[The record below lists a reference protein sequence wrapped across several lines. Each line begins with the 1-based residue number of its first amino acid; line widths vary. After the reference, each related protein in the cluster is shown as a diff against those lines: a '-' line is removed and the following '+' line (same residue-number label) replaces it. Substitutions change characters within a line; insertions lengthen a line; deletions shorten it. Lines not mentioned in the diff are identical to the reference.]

1 LHSATLQPILF
12 QNRRKTLAPP
22 CKCATG
28 CQSLPISVVES
39 TWRSGRVVECDGLE
53 NKLGGTTFLIFSIT
67 YATFSY
73 LSWAS
78 KGQNLKANVQQI
90 VQRFGMCATGPTRLL
105 APPRKGCFR
114 GASTRPLASGHI
126 AQTFRALPGVGLD
139 KAAKG
144 KRQIVGT
151 DAHPAQRLE
160 HQTHKLW
167 HRHLN
172 KRHR

>member
-1 LHSATLQPILF
+1 M
-12 QNRRKTLAPP
+12 
-22 CKCATG
+22 
-28 CQSLPISVVES
+28 
-39 TWRSGRVVECDGLE
+39 VECDGLE

-78 KGQNLKANVQQI
+78 
-90 VQRFGMCATGPTRLL
+90 QRFGMCATGPTRLL

>member
-1 LHSATLQPILF
+1 MIPLALAHCLLQPGSKQGTNGGAFLGSENTSFPQKFRFDFQCNIGLHICTYSRAALFYVLSSGRSTASTARRPWRILKILNDPC
-12 QNRRKTLAPP
+12 NR
-22 CKCATG
+22 
-28 CQSLPISVVES
+28 LPISVVES
-39 TWRSGRVVECDGLE
+39 TWRSGRVAECDGLE

-114 GASTRPLASGHI
+114 GASTRP
-126 AQTFRALPGVGLD
+126 
-139 KAAKG
+139 
-144 KRQIVGT
+144 
-151 DAHPAQRLE
+151 
-160 HQTHKLW
+160 
-167 HRHLN
+167 
-172 KRHR
+172 